1 MVFYTL
7 RSRPCIELMI
17 AQYLRATDCR
27 RPPFKKPPEGIVRNN
42 YLKSM
47 SIDELWKLHEEVT
60 VEFVQRLWSEEL
72 DLEERLRNLQ
82 VWDNVSGPSG
92 RRRFDA

>member
-1 MVFYTL
+1 V
-7 RSRPCIELMI
+7 PPI
-17 AQYLRATDCR
+17 ADARH
-27 RPPFKKPPEGIVRNN
+27 FKKPSVGIVRNN
-42 YLKSM
+42 YLRSM

-72 DLEERLRNLQ
+72 DLEERLRHLQGADNLS
-82 VWDNVSGPSG
+82 NPTG